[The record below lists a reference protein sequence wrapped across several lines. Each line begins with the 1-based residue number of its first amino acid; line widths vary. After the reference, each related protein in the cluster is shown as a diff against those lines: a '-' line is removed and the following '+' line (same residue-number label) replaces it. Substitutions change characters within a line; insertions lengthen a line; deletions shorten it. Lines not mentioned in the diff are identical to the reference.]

1 MRLYAT
7 FIVALSAITGFAAT
21 SANDV
26 PTQVGPTR
34 CDVKSTLIAQHFE
47 RFEQQLAAV
56 QNTDPTERVA
66 RELVKRRAIALL
78 VDIQRSI
85 DVATCNGTSLSTLSE
100 MKSKLQ
106 EIASTTI

>member
-1 MRLYAT
+1 MRLYAS
-7 FIVALSAITGFAAT
+7 FIVAISAITGFAGT

-26 PTQVGPTR
+26 PIRVQPTP

-56 QNTDPTERVA
+56 QNTAPTERVA
-66 RELVKRRAIALL
+66 RDLVKRRAVALL

-85 DVATCNGTSLSTLSE
+85 DSATCNGASLGTLTE
-100 MKSKLQ
+100 METKLQ
-106 EIASTTI
+106 EIASATI

>member
-1 MRLYAT
+1 MRTYAT
-7 FIVALSAITGFAAT
+7 FIITLCAITGFAVT
-21 SANDV
+21 HANES
-26 PTQVGPTR
+26 PTQTLPTK

-85 DVATCNGTSLSTLSE
+85 DVATCNGASLGTLSE
-100 MKSKLQ
+100 MESKLQ
-106 EIASTTI
+106 KIASTTI